1 MLIFVFKYSPYY
13 PLKSCFSGCKSIG
26 FGLQKMMFY
35 SPKAMLLQPKTY
47 AFRKSMLVFVKI
59 NAYFSRRIEMLIV
72 WKREKFYT
80 FYLRFLIPKSIK
92 LSNKSIHV
100 IHRDKKSESR
110 KVNKPA
116 PISYQVESMI

>member
-1 MLIFVFKYSPYY
+1 
-13 PLKSCFSGCKSIG
+13 
-26 FGLQKMMFY
+26 MFY
-35 SPKAMLLQPKTY
+35 LLKAMLSQLQTY